1 MASQL
6 LAGTLRSC
14 SRHQGTASNLLNRCW
29 LATTQQQTIV
39 GQSHLHTVSF
49 SGLTHGSPSKCA
61 ASAQPGPQ
69 SQATPQLVNLRHFRT
84 TAAPYAKKDFY
95 EVLGVAKD
103 ASDSDIKKSYYKL
116 AKQYHP
122 DSNKGDDKAQKKFQ
136 EVSEAYDTL
145 KDSSKR
151 SMYDQVGPEGMD
163 NMGGYDGSQGG
174 FGGFGGGGF
183 RQATPEEM
191 GGMFGGMFGG
201 GSGGSFADFADLF
214 AQQQRQAQ
222 MQGSDVQA
230 QMRIT
235 LREAAEGVKKTLH
248 IPIRNIQGKRE
259 TRKVEIDIPA
269 GIDSGQTLRLDGEG
283 GAPAIREGIPG
294 NLFVEVSV
302 AADPVLRRQGP
313 HLHVSID
320 LDFVDAILGGD
331 SKVATLTGVKE
342 LSIRPGTQP
351 GDRLRMKGLGMP
363 HLSGFGQ
370 GFRRL
375 ASMRQSASIPL
386 RTFLCNQRDTVVY
399 SGNASYE

>member
-49 SGLTHGSPSKCA
+49 SGLIHGSLSRGA

-95 EVLGVAKD
+95 EVLGVAKN

-145 KDSSKR
+145 KDSGKR
-151 SMYDQVGPEGMD
+151 SMYDRVGPEGMD
-163 NMGGYDGSQGG
+163 NMGGFDGFEGGG
-174 FGGFGGGGF
+174 FREATPEEVGNMFGSMFGGGGGF
-183 RQATPEEM
+183 T
-191 GGMFGGMFGG
+191 
-201 GSGGSFADFADLF
+201 DFADLF
-214 AQQQRQAQ
+214 AQQHRQAQ
-222 MQGSDVQA
+222 MRGPDVQA

-235 LREAAEGVKKTLH
+235 LREAAEGVRKTLH
-248 IPIRNIQGKRE
+248 IPIRSIQGKRE

-269 GIDSGQTLRLDGEG
+269 GIDNGQSLKLQGEG
-283 GAPAIREGIPG
+283 GAPAIREGTPG
-294 NLFVEVSV
+294 NLFVEFSI

-313 HLHVSID
+313 HIHVSID

-331 SKVATLTGVKE
+331 SKVPTLTGVKE

-370 GFRRL
+370 GDQFVHVNVTLPR
-375 ASMRQSASIPL
+375 STTQRQRELLIEFQNESKQKA
-386 RTFLCNQRDTVVY
+386 
-399 SGNASYE
+399 A